1 MTHLK
6 MPFNQQVW
14 ELCRKIP
21 KGKVTTYKELG
32 KALGKGQVYRAVGNA
47 LKRNPYAPE
56 VPCHRVV
63 SSDGSLGGY
72 CGKMNSLK
80 KRKMLEEE
88 GILFEKGKIVDFEKK
103 LWKF

>member
-1 MTHLK
+1 MS
-6 MPFNQQVW
+6 FNQQVLN
-14 ELCRKIP
+14 LCKQIP

-72 CGKMNSLK
+72 CGKMNSPK
-80 KRKMLEEE
+80 KIKMLKEE
-88 GILFEKGKIVDFEKK
+88 GILFEKGKIVDFEEK
-103 LWKF
+103 LYTF